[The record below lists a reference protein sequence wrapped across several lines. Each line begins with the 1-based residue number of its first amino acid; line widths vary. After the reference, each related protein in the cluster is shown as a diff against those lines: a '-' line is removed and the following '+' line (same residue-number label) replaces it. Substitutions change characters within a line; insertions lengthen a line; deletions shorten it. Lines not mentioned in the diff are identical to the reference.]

1 MDDTR
6 GAWSDIPIEGW
17 GRGFFRAW
25 LIVSTI
31 WIAFAV
37 YLALVGLAGY
47 MYWVGPWVLWYA
59 HKYHVPHDKV
69 YIDPE
74 PKDCDFWHAPLGVK
88 DCHYEELA
96 WTVDLKTG
104 RPIDLPTNEVARAF
118 RYDSVHVSWT
128 KKPH

>member
-1 MDDTR
+1 MDDIR

-74 PKDCDFWHAPLGVK
+74 PKDCDFDRTPVGFK
-88 DCHYEELA
+88 DCHYERFVAVRYAEYPEGKLPA
-96 WTVDLKTG
+96 FERDLN
-104 RPIDLPTNEVARAF
+104 L
-118 RYDSVHVSWT
+118 SVFVSWI
-128 KKPH
+128 KKSD